1 MISKLGSSMT
11 IFFKGMLMGIADL
24 VPGISG
30 GTIALITGIY
40 EDLIEA
46 VSNINLNMFEGS
58 LAIHFKKKKFDFLLI
73 LICGILFSI
82 ISFSKFLNYLL
93 VNFNS
98 ELRSFFLGMVLFSV
112 ILLYRSIEKIRLI
125 NAANLILLI
134 LSIIISFLIF
144 NSPSFDPTITNLY
157 IFLCGIICSLAMILP
172 GISGAYILII
182 LGTYEFLINKISDF
196 STDIGS
202 ITSIAV
208 FGLGFS
214 LGIIIFSRVI
224 KYLLKS
230 FKKQTFIIL
239 IGLIIGSLPKILPL
253 QTNNNLSFIENS
265 TEFFINNPLSIFFI
279 LIGTLGVSVFSGFK
293 IKT

>member
-1 MISKLGSSMT
+1 MISKLGSYMT

-46 VSNINLNMFEGS
+46 VSNINLNMFDGS

-125 NAANLILLI
+125 NAPNLILLI

-144 NSPSFDPTITNLY
+144 NSPSLDPTITNLY

-202 ITSIAV
+202 ITSIAI

-214 LGIIIFSRVI
+214 LGVIIFSRVI

-253 QTNNNLSFIENS
+253 QTNNCLLYTSPS
-265 TEFFINNPLSIFFI
+265 PRD
-279 LIGTLGVSVFSGFK
+279 
-293 IKT
+293 